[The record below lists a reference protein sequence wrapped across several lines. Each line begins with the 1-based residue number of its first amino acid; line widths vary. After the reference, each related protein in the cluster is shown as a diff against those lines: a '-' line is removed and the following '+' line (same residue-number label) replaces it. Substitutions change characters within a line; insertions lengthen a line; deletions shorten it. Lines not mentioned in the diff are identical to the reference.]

1 VNRAYEEA
9 FVEVDEILKMMP
21 IDLLSKIP
29 MKFRQVISE
38 NKAKDYKI
46 EIKEPLEEEK
56 LKEETVVL
64 LGLIYR
70 DFLASP
76 EEKEELQLKDAEELK
91 RIELEMQ
98 QQYDIE
104 NVFKIDVL
112 LVFVNLKQYLSTNEL
127 AELYKYSLYNDVQIL
142 LIDSQSY
149 GATIDNEKKLIIDS
163 NLDEF
168 LL

>member
-1 VNRAYEEA
+1 MNRAYEEA

-104 NVFKIDVL
+104 NVFKKRKKSLGEDV
-112 LVFVNLKQYLSTNEL
+112 STDL
-127 AELYKYSLYNDVQIL
+127 IVYKEQGFL
-142 LIDSQSY
+142 
-149 GATIDNEKKLIIDS
+149 KKLF
-163 NLDEF
+163 NLIKGIF
-168 LL
+168 NKNKF

>member
-1 VNRAYEEA
+1 MNRAYEEA

-21 IDLLSKIP
+21 IDLISKIP

-56 LKEETVVL
+56 LKEETVVI

-70 DFLASP
+70 DYLASP
-76 EEKEELQLKDAEELK
+76 DEREELQLKDAEELK

-98 QQYDIE
+98 QQYDLD
-104 NVFKIDVL
+104 NVFKKRKNTLEDTD
-112 LVFVNLKQYLSTNEL
+112 STDL
-127 AELYKYSLYNDVQIL
+127 IVYKEQGFL
-142 LIDSQSY
+142 
-149 GATIDNEKKLIIDS
+149 KKLF
-163 NLDEF
+163 NLIKGLF
-168 LL
+168 KKNKF

>member
-9 FVEVDEILKMMP
+9 FVEVDEILKLMP

-29 MKFRQVISE
+29 MKFRKMISE

-46 EIKEPLEEEK
+46 EINEPLEEEK
-56 LKEETVVL
+56 LKEETVVI

-76 EEKEELQLKDAEELK
+76 DEREELQLKDAEELK

-98 QQYDIE
+98 QQYDID
-104 NVFKIDVL
+104 NVFKKRKKTFDEDV
-112 LVFVNLKQYLSTNEL
+112 STDL
-127 AELYKYSLYNDVQIL
+127 IVYKEQGFL
-142 LIDSQSY
+142 
-149 GATIDNEKKLIIDS
+149 KKLF
-163 NLDEF
+163 NLIKGIF
-168 LL
+168 KKNKF